1 MAAMKLTVEASAAGG
16 RHVGRPYNAKRWKFT
31 IMDKDPFVESQ
42 ECLLELYRE
51 QHKAMQGSIRSIEL
65 NLSF

>member
-1 MAAMKLTVEASAAGG
+1 MAAMKLTVEGHGG

-42 ECLLELYRE
+42 DCLLELYKE
-51 QHKAMQGSIRSIEL
+51 QHKAMQGSIRIIEL